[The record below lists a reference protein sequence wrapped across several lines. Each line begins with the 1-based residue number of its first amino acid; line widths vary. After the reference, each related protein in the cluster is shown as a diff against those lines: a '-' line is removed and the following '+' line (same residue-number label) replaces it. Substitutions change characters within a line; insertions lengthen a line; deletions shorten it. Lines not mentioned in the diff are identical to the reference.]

1 MLKLTRLHLSL
12 ALLLAL
18 SLPLAS
24 LSAQEP
30 PARPERLKVQ
40 IISIR
45 PHDPFAFTQG
55 LLIHDGFFYESTG
68 LYGSSTLRKVDMRT
82 GEVLQQVVLPPEF
95 FAEGLAL
102 VENRLIQL
110 TWREQVAFVYD
121 LETFQQLQTINYL
134 GEGWGLCYDAESE
147 SLYMSDGSHILTV
160 RDPQTFEVI
169 RRLEIW
175 LDDVPMRN
183 LNELECAGDSI
194 YANIWF
200 SDQILRI
207 DKHSGRVTAII
218 EAANLL
224 TPEER
229 AAAGGSAVLNGI
241 AYEPESERFFLTG
254 KLWLWLFEVEFVPE
268 LPETYRT
275 PTPLAP

>member
-1 MLKLTRLHLSL
+1 
-12 ALLLAL
+12 
-18 SLPLAS
+18 
-24 LSAQEP
+24 
-30 PARPERLKVQ
+30 
-40 IISIR
+40 
-45 PHDPFAFTQG
+45 
-55 LLIHDGFFYESTG
+55 
-68 LYGSSTLRKVDMRT
+68 
-82 GEVLQQVVLPPEF
+82 
-95 FAEGLAL
+95 
-102 VENRLIQL
+102 
-110 TWREQVAFVYD
+110 
-121 LETFQQLQTINYL
+121 
-134 GEGWGLCYDAESE
+134 
-147 SLYMSDGSHILTV
+147 MSDGSHILTV

-200 SDQILRI
+200 SDQLLRI
-207 DKHSGRVTAII
+207 DKHSGRVSAII

-241 AYEPESERFFLTG
+241 AYEPVSGRFFLTG
-254 KLWLWLFEVEFVPE
+254 KLWPWLFEVEFVPE